1 MKKKKSKAWIKVFE
15 EVNAFMEQHLD
26 KWNTIAEIRK
36 TYDEFVNNLKKLK
49 DLQPELERDIT
60 PLRQELADKRDT
72 LSGKLLPVGNILEVY
87 AEDHRIGKKARL
99 LISGQKKLE
108 SCSDNKLLDHANRFH
123 KITDKYIQRALNDS
137 GSAQNLPVE
146 GEPLQDD
153 SVESPPGKK
162 SPSEVRSMEQI
173 EPGEDSPSKVRSM
186 EQTEPGKDITRYGLT
201 LEMLDELYSAK
212 QQFQSTLRLHDDVIS
227 YRKKTQKKKDGL
239 IRANRKLLKNR
250 LNKLMTVFSGT
261 HPSFYK
267 EYSSISSNK

>member
-1 MKKKKSKAWIKVFE
+1 
-15 EVNAFMEQHLD
+15 MEGHLD

-72 LSGKLLPVGNILEVY
+72 LAGKLLPVGNILEVY

-99 LISGQKKLE
+99 LIAGQKKLE
-108 SCSDNKLLDHANRFH
+108 SCSDNKLLDHANRLH
-123 KITDKYIQRALNDS
+123 KITDKYMQRALNES
-137 GSAQNLPVE
+137 GSAQNHPGESEPVQGGPE
-146 GEPLQDD
+146 G
-153 SVESPPGKK
+153 SPPGNG
-162 SPSEVRSMEQI
+162 SPDEDRSMEQI
-173 EPGEDSPSKVRSM
+173 ESGMKNTGEDRSM
-186 EQTEPGKDITRYGLT
+186 EQKEPRKDIKRYGLT
-201 LEMLDELYSAK
+201 LEMLDELYAAK
-212 QQFQSTLRLHDDVIS
+212 QQFQSTLILHDDVIS

-250 LNKLMTVFSGT
+250 LNKLLTVFSGT

-267 EYSSISSNK
+267 EYSSISRNN